1 MEQSTI
7 LPIELGKEMQDVI
20 SRRLG
25 IPFNDVVNL
34 TPDEADNLVRE
45 ITGKAPIYGKKRD
58 NRRIGRGNPL
68 LARRKIRTLEDLEN
82 NKDAL
87 KWLRKF

>member
-1 MEQSTI
+1 MEQSTV

-25 IPFNDVVNL
+25 IPFNDVLNL
-34 TPDEADNLVRE
+34 TPDEADALVCSK
-45 ITGKAPIYGKKRD
+45 IGHMPVYGKKRD
-58 NRRIGRGNPL
+58 PRRIGRGSPL
-68 LARRKIRTLEDLEN
+68 LARRKIKTLEDLEKE
-82 NKDAL
+82 KDVL